1 VCPSWLGC
9 DSSCLA
15 DVRPSWFCE
24 ADFFALAMGVARIG
38 MGRAMHGMRRAMEWQ
53 HGIFGLMELS
63 AGTAGGR
70 APGGDSWRV
79 A

>member
-1 VCPSWLGC
+1 MVLGG
-9 DSSCLA
+9 
-15 DVRPSWFCE
+15 E
-24 ADFFALAMGVARIG
+24 FFRIG
-38 MGRAMHGMRRAMEWQ
+38 RRGLWDWNGACGAWDALCVSKLK

-79 A
+79 ALASGGGRGE

>member
-1 VCPSWLGC
+1 MVL
-9 DSSCLA
+9 
-15 DVRPSWFCE
+15 VVV
-24 ADFFALAMGVARIG
+24 FFALAMGVAWIE
-38 MGRAMHGMRRAMEWQ
+38 MGRAVHGMRRAMEWQ